1 MGKSNFK
8 GFTQEVRK
16 FYQELEKNNNKD
28 WFQQNKLR
36 FEEIV
41 REPAK
46 EFVYEM
52 GLRFARIGLPYYADP
67 KKSLFRINRDIR
79 FSANKDP
86 YKTNFGVLF
95 PYKFIN
101 QSAKAVEVPGLY
113 FHIDAK
119 ETFIAGGLH
128 MPSGEKLKEL
138 RELIAG
144 DWKELFKIVNN
155 KKFKEEFPIIF
166 EDDKLKNMPRGY
178 EPEHPAGEWLKMKGY
193 TVGCNIEFKE
203 VYGPK
208 LADLLEKKGKVIAP
222 FLEFLGLAG
231 K

>member
-1 MGKSNFK
+1 MGNSGFK
-8 GFTQEVRK
+8 GFTPEVRR
-16 FYQELEKNNNKD
+16 FFQELEKNNNRD
-28 WFQQNKLR
+28 WFLANKAR
-36 FEEIV
+36 YEEVV

-46 EFVYEM
+46 ELVYEM
-52 GLRFARIGLPYYADP
+52 GKRFAKAGLPYYADP

-86 YKTNFGVLF
+86 YKTNFGILF
-95 PYKFIN
+95 PFN
-101 QSAKAVEVPGLY
+101 FTFVTSKAVEVPGLY

-144 DWKELFKIVNN
+144 DWKELFKIINQ
-155 KKFKEEFPIIF
+155 KKFKDEFPIIF
-166 EDDKLKNMPRGY
+166 AEETLKNMPRGY
-178 EPEHPAGEWLKMKGY
+178 EPGHPAAEWLKMKGY
-193 TVGCNIEFKE
+193 TVGINLEFKDAF
-203 VYGPK
+203 GPG
-208 LADLLEKKGKVIAP
+208 LAVLLERKGKFIAP
-222 FLEFLGLAG
+222 FLEFLGGAG

>member
-1 MGKSNFK
+1 MGSLGFK
-8 GFTQEVRK
+8 GFTPEVRK
-16 FYQELEKNNNKD
+16 FFQELEMNNNRD
-28 WFQQNKLR
+28 WFLANKAR
-36 FEEIV
+36 YEEIV

-46 EFVYEM
+46 ELVYEM
-52 GLRFARIGLPYYADP
+52 GLRFAKAGLPYYADP

-95 PYKFIN
+95 PFN
-101 QSAKAVEVPGLY
+101 FPFEAAKAVEVPGLY

-119 ETFIAGGLH
+119 ESFIAGGLH

-144 DWKELFKIVNN
+144 DWKELFKIVNQ

-166 EDDKLKNMPRGY
+166 AEDTLKKMPRGY
-178 EPEHPAGEWLKMKGY
+178 EPDHPAAEWLKMKGY
-193 TVGCNIEFKE
+193 TVGINIQIKDA
-203 VYGPK
+203 YGPN
-208 LADLLEKKGKVIAP
+208 LAVLLERKGKVIAP
-222 FLEFLGLAG
+222 FLEFLGRAG